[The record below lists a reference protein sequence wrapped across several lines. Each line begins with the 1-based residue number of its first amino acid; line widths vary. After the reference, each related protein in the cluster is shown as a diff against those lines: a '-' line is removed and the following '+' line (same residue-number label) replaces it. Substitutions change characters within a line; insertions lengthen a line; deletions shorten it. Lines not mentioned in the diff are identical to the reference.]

1 MSSNRS
7 KSGKVKTT
15 LPTAVSAD
23 RYNFLQLSEAEP
35 NLGVPAS
42 AGYVLSSDT
51 SGNRSWIQVAASGAI
66 TIVGDDSTGTSVD
79 LGETF
84 KFAGTGGI
92 TTSVSGDTLTIDG
105 TNVLQNTKIISVSD
119 DTSTVIDFNAG
130 ETINVR
136 GVGGIVTTV
145 SGDTLTIT
153 GPDLG
158 SYLTN
163 STLTFVGDD
172 STGTTLNSGETLKIT
187 GNNNITVAVTEDLVT
202 ITGSKDIDVNS
213 ISSSDSTAIQI
224 NDGMNVSGTLTANTF
239 VTNDISSS
247 DSSAIQINDSVNV
260 SGTLTVNSAVINR
273 IVTNDSSDININGA
287 PVNFAAGGEV
297 LYKDVATLNNLS
309 DVEIENAQTDQF
321 LRYNGSVWTAGS
333 GALVSAGPGV
343 NYFLTDPVITAS
355 DSDNDNDIITM
366 QTSPGSASEQTV
378 SQAINNTTNI
388 IAAFA
393 STALNRT
400 TFDGG
405 NWAFLNHL
413 SVDSSSGTTT
423 IANYV
428 YTVVPFVTG
437 TVTITGSG
445 TSRTATA
452 SAGNPFSTGAI
463 VASATNTAASYLQT
477 PNGLF
482 QITARTSD
490 TVVTITTPN
499 TYTNE
504 TGVSGTVWKK
514 WFGSTTSPVINNT
527 SGAANYNTESTQSYL
542 NVTAATAL
550 GMIVFGTTTASVTLT
565 FYYDGT
571 DNASSFATP
580 FGSLHNSLGGLQ
592 GGTSNEFYHLT
603 SSEYTGTGTGTFV
616 RANSPSIAS
625 ATLTGTTTANTLVT
639 NEISSADSTAIQVN
653 DAVNISGIV
662 TAATSLVTPS
672 LVTNAIS
679 SGDSSVVT
687 VNDDLEVKSQLFVN
701 TISSN
706 DSTRVV
712 IADGVRISGLSYPT
726 ADGTNGQVITT
737 DGAGNLAFQDAG
749 GAGSGAADTVT
760 FTGFGSNNTAVTDE
774 NVFGY
779 VALDQSF
786 GTSPSALDSFDL
798 TDYNGGFY
806 YVLNYNN
813 ISGERSMGSAS
824 IVAGNTDSSV
834 YDASTSG
841 GGGVVDGT
849 GQGLS
854 YSASMSYPT
863 ATLFAAGDS
872 SINTA
877 TFYRISLGTNLNT
890 STVGDTYK
898 VVSGSIGT
906 TLATADS
913 WSYST
918 YRGAKY
924 YITVVSTDTGEAS
937 NIECL
942 VVHDGVSAYITYFNE
957 VFTENNSLLSLSADT
972 NSGNVRLRASCN
984 GPCVLYMHR
993 ILLSDSEAADAPNA
1007 YEKTIGTVN
1016 VSGSTFTT
1024 LDSYDYQDYA
1034 YSGCFYLVTAW
1045 NATTSTASVSEV
1057 YLATNGSTT
1066 ASNCSVF
1073 VSSKT
1078 SAQLEFSSSID
1089 SDGVVSLMAAA
1100 SDTSGTTVCSIYRV
1114 ALTDPPEAAAFK
1126 TMDTFSKTLY
1136 RGSKYTVSVWSNVL
1150 NEGNQF
1156 DVSVIHNGTTAFVT
1170 QYGWI
1175 TTGTTYP
1182 YPGFITV
1189 DADVSGQN
1197 VILKGVST
1205 GEATLRITMARHRI
1219 PI

>member
-1 MSSNRS
+1 VTSS
-7 KSGKVKTT
+7 
-15 LPTAVSAD
+15 
-23 RYNFLQLSEAEP
+23 
-35 NLGVPAS
+35 
-42 AGYVLSSDT
+42 GY
-51 SGNRSWIQVAASGAI
+51 I
-66 TIVGDDSTGTSVD
+66 TFVGDDSTGTSVD

-84 KFAGTGGI
+84 KIAGTGGI
-92 TTSVSGDTLTIDG
+92 TTSVSGDTLTISA
-105 TNVLQNTKIISVSD
+105 TNVLQNTKIISVAD

-130 ETINVR
+130 ETILVR
-136 GVGGIVTTV
+136 GLNGIVTTV

-153 GPDLG
+153 GPNLG
-158 SYLTN
+158 GYLTN

-187 GNNNITVAVTEDLVT
+187 GNNNITVAVIDDVVT
-202 ITGSKDIDVNS
+202 ITGSKDINVNS
-213 ISSSDSTAIQI
+213 ITSVDSSAIQI
-224 NDGMNVSGTLTANTF
+224 NDAVNVSGTLTANGTLDARTI
-239 VTNDISSS
+239 VTNDIFSS

-273 IVTNDSSDININGA
+273 IVTNDSSNININGA

-297 LYKDVATLNNLS
+297 LYKEVATLSDLS
-309 DVEIENAQTDQF
+309 DVLIELPQVDQF
-321 LRYNGSVWTAGS
+321 LRYNGTEWVNGS
-333 GALVSAGPGV
+333 GAVVSAGPGV
-343 NYFLTDPVITAS
+343 NYFLAAPVITAS

-366 QTSPGSASEQTV
+366 QTSPGTNTEQTV
-378 SQAINNTTNI
+378 SQSINNTTDI
-388 IAAFA
+388 IAAFV

-400 TFDGG
+400 VLDGG
-405 NWAFLNHL
+405 NWAFLNHA
-413 SVDSSSGTTT
+413 SVDSNVGVTT

-452 SAGNPFSTGAI
+452 SAGNPFSTSAI
-463 VASATNTAASYLQT
+463 LASATNTLASYLQT

-482 QITARTSD
+482 QITARSSD
-490 TVVTITTPN
+490 TVVTVKTPS

-504 TGVSGTVWKK
+504 SAVSGSVWKK
-514 WFGSTTSPVINNT
+514 WFASYSSPTINGSV
-527 SGAANYNTESTQSYL
+527 GAQYNTESTQVSL
-542 NVTAATAL
+542 PVTAATAL
-550 GMIVFGTTTASVTLT
+550 GMIVFGTATNNVIIT
-565 FYYDGT
+565 FYYDGQE
-571 DNASSFATP
+571 NASSFATP
-580 FGSLHNSLGGLQ
+580 FGSLHNTLSGLQ
-592 GGTSNEFYHLT
+592 GGTSNEFYHLS

-616 RANSPSIAS
+616 RASSPSIAS
-625 ATLTGTTTANTLVT
+625 ATLTGTTTAATIVT
-639 NEISSADSTAIQVN
+639 NDISSSDSTAIQINDGVN
-653 DAVNISGIV
+653 VSGTLTANTFVTNNISSSESSAIQINDSVNISGTLNAKTIV
-662 TAATSLVTPS
+662 TNTL
-672 LVTNAIS
+672 S
-679 SGDSSVVT
+679 SEDSSVIV
-687 VNDDLEVKSQLFVN
+687 VND
-701 TISSN
+701 
-706 DSTRVV
+706 
-712 IADGVRISGLSYPT
+712 GMRISGLSYPIT
-726 ADGTNGQVITT
+726 DGTNGQVLTT
-737 DGAGNLAFQDAG
+737 DGAGTLTFQNAG
-749 GAGSGAADTVT
+749 GAGSGSADSVT

-786 GTSPSALDSFDL
+786 GTSPSALDSFNL

-806 YVLNYNN
+806 YVLNYDNT
-813 ISGERSMGSAS
+813 SGQRSMGSAS

-849 GQGLS
+849 GENLNF
-854 YSASMSYPT
+854 SAGMSYPT
-863 ATLFAAGDS
+863 ATLYAAGNS

-877 TFYRISLGTNLNT
+877 TFYRISLGTNLNP

-924 YITVVSTDTGEAS
+924 YITVVSSDTGEAS

-957 VFTENNSLLSLSADT
+957 VFTENNSLVSLSADI
-972 NSGNVRLRASCN
+972 NGGNVRLRASCN

-1007 YEKTIGTVN
+1007 YEKTVGTVN

-1066 ASNCSVF
+1066 ASQCSVF

-1089 SDGVVSLMAAA
+1089 SDGVVRLKAAA

-1126 TMDTFSKTLY
+1126 TMDTFNKTLY
-1136 RGSKYTVSVWSNVL
+1136 RGSKYTVSVWSDIL

-1175 TTGTTYP
+1175 ATGTTYA

-1205 GEATLRITMARHRI
+1205 GESTLRVTMARHRI